1 MVGEDGYPN
10 GIFTANACNIAK
22 ALIPDFSM
30 EERRKILLETMKYGV
45 AHGLTSVQSNDVGTT
60 FMDGPAAFKL
70 FHDVY
75 DSGEALLRYRH
86 QVCFNDFAAFE
97 TYLTEGEFACGKY
110 GEDSWLTLG
119 PLKLFKDGSLG
130 ARTALMRDGY
140 ALTERITA
148 WNGSKTMRWRNTAS
162 LPSSTAC
169 RWSPMSSVTQPSRR
183 P

>member
-1 MVGEDGYPN
+1 MLGIDGDSPQFPDGDFLIGEDGYPN

-75 DSGEALLRYRH
+75 DSG
-86 QVCFNDFAAFE
+86 
-97 TYLTEGEFACGKY
+97 
-110 GEDSWLTLG
+110 
-119 PLKLFKDGSLG
+119 GSPCSG
-130 ARTALMRDGY
+130 TGIRS
-140 ALTERITA
+140 ALTTLPP
-148 WNGSKTMRWRNTAS
+148 SK
-162 LPSSTAC
+162 PI
-169 RWSPMSSVTQPSRR
+169 
-183 P
+183 